1 MSRGNHFCNF
11 ITLDTSNPPVS
22 SGKEKFKLDF
32 SLINKLPVPV
42 SVWQKIDN
50 SFYLIYVNQF
60 ADKIFKS
67 SLHWGIR
74 LDKAFPVEYQ
84 NILSTKPA
92 EDSFFQLID
101 DEILLICHYLDD
113 SGTRKDLATP
123 KDPGNETL
131 KSIIEPSPVSV
142 MITDVK
148 GNIEY
153 VNAKFLEVSG
163 YSVDE
168 VMGKNPRILKSGNTS
183 PEQYKC
189 IWETLM
195 SGNIWRGEFI
205 NKRKNGDIYHEF
217 AVISPIKDK
226 SGRIRNFIAFKEDIT
241 ELKNALNEM
250 NKAEKFAALG
260 KMAAFVSHQ
269 IKTPLSSIKLSIDLL
284 GENDSIDDEARRSIS
299 IIQKEVGNLSKLL
312 KDVLQFSKETKLYF
326 SEIDLT
332 KKLEVIH
339 TLLQPMM
346 KARGIKFKTNTA
358 GHSVYGDT
366 QQLHSLFLH
375 MLENSIDSIDANGEI
390 EIYSE
395 MKNGACRIFIKDS
408 GHGIEDTRFIFEP
421 FYTTK
426 TTGAGFGLPIAK
438 NIAQKHNGQL
448 NLFSTKPGE
457 TIFELV
463 LPAKG
468 A

>member
-1 MSRGNHFCNF
+1 MNRGNQFCSF

-42 SVWQKIDN
+42 SLWQKIDN
-50 SFYLIYVNQF
+50 SFYLIYVNKF
-60 ADKIFKS
+60 ATRIFES
-67 SLHWGIR
+67 SYHWGIR

-84 NILSTKPA
+84 NILSTKPTD
-92 EDSFFQLID
+92 DSFYQVID
-101 DEILLICHYLDD
+101 EELLLICHYFDD
-113 SGTRKDLATP
+113 AHARKELAEQ
-123 KDPGNETL
+123 KSYFNDAL
-131 KSIIEPSPVSV
+131 KRIIEPSPVSV

-153 VNAKFLEVSG
+153 VNTKFLEVSG
-163 YSVDE
+163 YSEDE
-168 VMGKNPRILKSGNTS
+168 VRGKNPRILKSGKTS
-183 PEQYKC
+183 PEEYQS

-195 SGNIWRGEFI
+195 SGNVWRGEFN
-205 NKRKNGDIYHEF
+205 NKRKNGEIYYEY
-217 AVISPIKDK
+217 AVISPIKDN

-241 ELKNALNEM
+241 DLKNAQSEV
-250 NKAEKFAALG
+250 NKSEKFAALG

-284 GENDSIDDEARRSIS
+284 GQNETIDDEAKRSIS
-299 IIQKEVGNLSKLL
+299 IIQKEVGNLARML

-326 SEIDLT
+326 SEFDLT

-346 KARGIKFKTNTA
+346 RVRGIKFKTNTA

-366 QQLHSLFLH
+366 QQLHSLLLH
-375 MLENSIDSIDANGEI
+375 MLENSIDSIDTDGEI
-390 EIYSE
+390 EVYSE
-395 MKNGACRIFIKDS
+395 QKEGMCHVFIKDS
-408 GHGIEDTRFIFEP
+408 GRGIEDPRFIFEP

-426 TTGAGFGLPIAK
+426 STGAGFGLPIAK

-448 NLFSTKPGE
+448 NLFSTRPGE